1 VKEIRHG
8 ERVHDFTGDYQ
19 SVQRFVRGL
28 RRASPLPFRRMECE
42 PGAENQ
48 IDFGKGAPIVTSPG
62 SENARTLCVK
72 ENTCGVMGVGG

>member
-1 VKEIRHG
+1 
-8 ERVHDFTGDYQ
+8 
-19 SVQRFVRGL
+19 
-28 RRASPLPFRRMECE
+28 MECE